1 MEENNNVVTTPK
13 EGSKFGW
20 GVLGFFFPVVGL
32 ILFLVWLKNKKKASK
47 AAGIGALIGF
57 ILSIIL
63 TVGFFVGFLGLFDSL
78 FGYKSLSDGK
88 CDLEKL
94 DLDDPDCYGGCT
106 TGSIKVS
113 DLAKTGGTTLD
124 SKIREKYGYSI
135 VNFKTACKVYTT
147 VTYDKNGKQTEAFT
161 IYYNAD
167 NSKTLRF
174 PNGGSYKMSKYDD
187 IKEIAEYYV
196 IKNNIIIKNIQWGTS
211 NANIYINNS
220 GKNKGFKLKTDY
232 FDGMPSKFSDIE
244 VDDNDNL
251 IVTTSLYTASG
262 FEGMRDDPRVKVL
275 MAVVSKTTT
284 DIDATLKEYGV
295 DNFAFTKKLTYK
307 LDKNGNYEE
316 TPTVET
322 VKTIKDFYNEN
333 MNTSTGSSNG
343 ECSVVATKKNSSTS
357 TNEYQKED
365 EEKSGYTASIDS
377 NCKKINVLS
386 SSNKKLF
393 TIDVESEN
401 MKWVTIGDHKYCIF
415 NAKSIDFCDYDY
427 AGYIIVEGAGTAPG
441 DGWVDIY
448 NPDTGA
454 LTVVNYDA
462 IKSETYDV
470 PMIIDGFHV
479 MDGAIHIYMKIDP
492 NFDRA
497 TEEPAKSKLEFVK
510 KIKEKKITD
519 IDQALKD
526 SGYDNFAFSIEVN
539 YKRPGEEPI
548 SIVTTKT
555 IKDYFEEIN
564 R

>member
-1 MEENNNVVTTPK
+1 MDEQKDVVKTTTTVEK
-13 EGSKFGW
+13 EGRKIGW

-57 ILSIIL
+57 IIKIIL
-63 TVGFFVGFLGLFDSL
+63 IVLGILGLLGLFPFLNNLMEEDPNNITVQIKKYDIETDIGSYTIKDYRYEADFSEYFWEDTDHTFNVKDGNKKLFAIEESKASGDVKHNLITNSGEKIEIKDHLGVLAGSYDFYYKDNVIIFTTNDDGTNYYFYDLKNNELIQAFTNSEENTKNMFISDIRFEKDSIV
-78 FGYKSLSDGK
+78 FKSFIDGFNGDEAGIIAVKVENGGYDTI
-88 CDLEKL
+88 EEL
-94 DLDDPDCYGGCT
+94 DAALTAAGLGNFV
-106 TGSIKVS
+106 VS
-113 DLAKTGGTTLD
+113 REYTYSKTGG
-124 SKIREKYGYSI
+124 KYSS
-135 VNFKTACKVYTT
+135 TP
-147 VTYDKNGKQTEAFT
+147 
-161 IYYNAD
+161 
-167 NSKTLRF
+167 S
-174 PNGGSYKMSKYDD
+174 
-187 IKEIAEYYV
+187 IKE
-196 IKNNIIIKNIQWGTS
+196 
-211 NANIYINNS
+211 
-220 GKNKGFKLKTDY
+220 
-232 FDGMPSKFSDIE
+232 
-244 VDDNDNL
+244 
-251 IVTTSLYTASG
+251 
-262 FEGMRDDPRVKVL
+262 
-275 MAVVSKTTT
+275 
-284 DIDATLKEYGV
+284 
-295 DNFAFTKKLTYK
+295 
-307 LDKNGNYEE
+307 
-316 TPTVET
+316 
-322 VKTIKDFYNEN
+322 KTIKELFNSNEPAPVN
-333 MNTSTGSSNG
+333 LT

-357 TNEYQKED
+357 TNKYQKED
-365 EEKSGYTASIDS
+365 EEKYGYTASIDS

-401 MKWVTIGDHKYCIF
+401 MKWITIGDHKYCIF

-427 AGYIIVEGAGTAPG
+427 AGYIIVEGGGTAPG

-479 MDGAIHIYMKIDP
+479 KDGAIHIYMKIDP

-510 KIKEKKITD
+510 EIKEKKITD

-548 SIVTTKT
+548 SVVTTKT